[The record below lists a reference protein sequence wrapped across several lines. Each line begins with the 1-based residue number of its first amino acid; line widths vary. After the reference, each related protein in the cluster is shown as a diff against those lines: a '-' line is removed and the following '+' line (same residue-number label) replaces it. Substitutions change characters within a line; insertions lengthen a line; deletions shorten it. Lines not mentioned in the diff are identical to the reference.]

1 MRVSTNMFFSK
12 NIDNVL
18 KQQNEIL
25 NLQQQMSTGV
35 KVQKASDDPF
45 AKTTFLAS
53 NEALTMTNQFQRN
66 IDYAQARGKLIDT
79 SIGNM
84 TDVMANVRERMIQAA
99 NGTLTAADRRNIATE
114 LRVNLQQMI
123 NTANVRDESGR
134 YVFSGITD
142 DTPAFAME
150 GGASLNND
158 PAVVNELYKFTGST
172 EVNELQIS
180 REIKIP
186 IDVSG
191 KELLTLEDGDPATSY
206 FSLLQQTIDV
216 LEGNPFSGSPVKT
229 AKDAIDMLG
238 EKMDAIY
245 DKSLV
250 ARTRIGAK
258 LRQVEETQLANLT
271 LATQYE
277 ITGGKAVGVDFT
289 KSVSEISR
297 MQLSLE
303 AAQRAYSQF
312 SKLSIFNFL

>member
-12 NIDNVL
+12 NLDNVL

-25 NLQQQMSTGV
+25 NLQSQMATGLRV
-35 KVQKASDDPF
+35 NKASDDPF

-53 NEALTMTNQFQRN
+53 NEALVMTNQFQRN
-66 IDYAQARGKLIDT
+66 IDYAQSRGKLIDT
-79 SIGNM
+79 SIGAM
-84 TDVMANVRERMIQAA
+84 TDVMTNVKERMIQAA
-99 NGTLTAADRRNIATE
+99 NDTLSAADRRNIAAE
-114 LRVNLQQMI
+114 LRVNLQQLL
-123 NTANVRDESGR
+123 NTANVRDETGR
-134 YVFSGITD
+134 FVFAGITD
-142 DTPAFAME
+142 DTPAFNVE
-150 GGASLNND
+150 GQPVNND
-158 PAVVNELYKFTGST
+158 PAALNDLYKFTGS
-172 EVNELQIS
+172 ESVNELQIS

-216 LEGNPFSGSPVKT
+216 LEGNTFSGSPVQT
-229 AKDAIDMLG
+229 AKNAMDVLG
-238 EKMDAIY
+238 SKMDEIF
-245 DKSLV
+245 DKTLV
-250 ARTRIGAK
+250 ARTRVGAR

-277 ITGGKAVGVDFT
+277 MTSGKAVGVDFT
-289 KSVSEISR
+289 KSVSEIAR

-312 SKLSIFNFL
+312 SKLSVFNFL

>member
-12 NIDNVL
+12 NLDNVL

-25 NLQQQMSTGV
+25 NLQSQMSTGV
-35 KVQKASDDPF
+35 RVEKASQDPF

-66 IDYAQARGKLIDT
+66 IDYAQSRGKLIDT
-79 SIGNM
+79 SIGAL
-84 TDVMANVRERMIQAA
+84 TEVMANVKERMIQAA
-99 NGTLTAADRRNIATE
+99 NDTLSAADRRNIAAE
-114 LRVNLQQMI
+114 LRVNLQQML
-123 NTANVRDESGR
+123 NTANVRDETGR
-134 YVFSGITD
+134 FVFSGITD
-142 DTPAFAME
+142 DVPAFAAD
-150 GGASLNND
+150 GQSLNND
-158 PAVVNELYKFTGST
+158 PAAVNALYRFTGSDQL
-172 EVNELQIS
+172 NELQIS

-191 KELLTLEDGDPATSY
+191 KEFLTLEDGDPGTSY

-216 LEGNPFSGSPVKT
+216 LEGRPFGGSPVQT
-229 AKDAIDMLG
+229 AKNAMDVLG
-238 EKMDAIY
+238 AQMDALY
-245 DKSLV
+245 DKTLV
-250 ARTRIGAK
+250 ARTRVGAR

-289 KSVSEISR
+289 KSVSEIAR
-297 MQLSLE
+297 LQLSLE